1 MSLDETADQQ
11 QVLGEDEE
19 EVLASISAELDRC
32 CQQPQLEALQEAGEL
47 LKRETN
53 GVRTARNIVEAQSK
67 HQSNQITFICFSS
80 YSTARFH
87 SAYMHPAHQKRRHN
101 YRTILTPRRAGAQC
115 SNEQGAPTAIA
126 ALALLRAGSRVERID
141 PLRFVAGC
149 RKKATKASL
158 SACLLAYF

>member
-67 HQSNQITFICFSS
+67 H
-80 YSTARFH
+80 
-87 SAYMHPAHQKRRHN
+87 PAHQKRRHN
-101 YRTILTPRRAGAQC
+101 YRTLLTPRRAGAQC
-115 SNEQGAPTAIA
+115 PNEQGAPTEIA
-126 ALALLRAGSRVERID
+126 ALALLRAGSRVEID